1 MEVKEIFEQLIRYF
15 PEGQETRLYA
25 NMRAYGEACL
35 KTREFEEAEKYAD
48 LLLAQDK
55 NATRRIAGCH
65 IKLFAK
71 LRCRN
76 DKEFLHCDAF
86 NKDMPEYAALLA
98 ECAENADKL
107 LEYTKLASDNIATVA
122 KDKEQERQRIAREAE
137 AERQRLAKEAE
148 AEEQRKL
155 REEWLE
161 RRSFLQARRE
171 EQKRL
176 QKEREEEIQKEKLH
190 REKIY
195 YKRRRLALIF
205 AAMAVLSW
213 IVVGAFNWKVGLIIG
228 FMFVLVGLVLF
239 CCF

>member
-1 MEVKEIFEQLIRYF
+1 MEIKEIFEQLIRYF

-71 LRCRN
+71 LRCCN

-86 NKDMPEYAALLA
+86 NRDMPEYAALLA

-137 AERQRLAKEAE
+137 AER
-148 AEEQRKL
+148 
-155 REEWLE
+155 
-161 RRSFLQARRE
+161 
-171 EQKRL
+171 
-176 QKEREEEIQKEKLH
+176 
-190 REKIY
+190 
-195 YKRRRLALIF
+195 
-205 AAMAVLSW
+205 
-213 IVVGAFNWKVGLIIG
+213 
-228 FMFVLVGLVLF
+228 
-239 CCF
+239 